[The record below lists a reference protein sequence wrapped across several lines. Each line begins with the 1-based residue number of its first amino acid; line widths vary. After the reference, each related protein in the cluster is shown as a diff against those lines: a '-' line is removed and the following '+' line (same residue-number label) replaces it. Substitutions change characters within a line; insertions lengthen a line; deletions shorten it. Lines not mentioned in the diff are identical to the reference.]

1 MAGCQIKICGL
12 KRSADIAM
20 VNRYRPDLA
29 GFIVDF
35 PRSHRSITEE
45 QLRSLTSQ
53 LDPGIRSVG
62 VFVDAP
68 AEKIIQLLNDGVI
81 DMAQLHGR
89 ETDADVRRIQQA
101 THRPVIRAYLI
112 HERQDLIA
120 ALNSP
125 ADLILLDQG
134 LGSGQPF
141 DWQLVSDVAIKRP
154 FILAGG
160 LNANNLDQA
169 IETLRPNAVD
179 LSSSVETQGIKDPV
193 KVKKAIAIV
202 RRHNL
207 NF

>member
-1 MAGCQIKICGL
+1 MSGCQIKICGL
-12 KRSADIAM
+12 KRSADITM
-20 VNRYRPDLA
+20 VNCYQPDLA

-35 PRSHRSITEE
+35 PRSHRSITED
-45 QLRSLTSQ
+45 QLRLLTSQ
-53 LDPGIRSVG
+53 LNPSIRSVG

-68 AEKIIQLLNDGVI
+68 AEKIIRLLNDSVI
-81 DMAQLHGR
+81 DMAQLHGH

-134 LGSGQPF
+134 LGSGRPF

-160 LNANNLDQA
+160 LNADNLDQA
-169 IETLRPNAVD
+169 IEALHPNAVD

-193 KVKKAIAIV
+193 KVKKS
-202 RRHNL
+202 NCDCQKT
-207 NF
+207 

>member
-169 IETLRPNAVD
+169 IEALHPNAVD

>member
-1 MAGCQIKICGL
+1 MSGCQIKICGL

-20 VNRYRPDLA
+20 VNCYQPDLA

-35 PRSHRSITEE
+35 PRSHRSITED
-45 QLRSLTSQ
+45 QLRLLTSQ
-53 LDPGIRSVG
+53 LNPSIRSVG

-68 AEKIIQLLNDGVI
+68 AEKIIRLLNDSVI
-81 DMAQLHGR
+81 DMAQLHGH

-134 LGSGQPF
+134 LGSGRPF

-160 LNANNLDQA
+160 LNADNLDQA
-169 IETLRPNAVD
+169 IEALHPNAVD
-179 LSSSVETQGIKDPV
+179 LSSVETQGIKDPV

>member
-12 KRSADIAM
+12 KRAADIAM
-20 VNRYRPDLA
+20 VNCYQPDLA

-35 PRSHRSITEE
+35 PRSHRSIDEE
-45 QLRSLTSQ
+45 QLRLLTSQ
-53 LDPGIRSVG
+53 LDSSIRSVG

-134 LGSGQPF
+134 RGSGRPF

>member
-1 MAGCQIKICGL
+1 MSGCQIKICGL

-20 VNRYRPDLA
+20 VNCYQPDLA

-35 PRSHRSITEE
+35 PRSHRSITED
-45 QLRSLTSQ
+45 QLRLLTSQ
-53 LDPGIRSVG
+53 LNPSIRSVG

-68 AEKIIQLLNDGVI
+68 AEKIIRLLNDSVI
-81 DMAQLHGR
+81 DMAQLHGH

-134 LGSGQPF
+134 LGSGRPF

-154 FILAGG
+154 FILAG
-160 LNANNLDQA
+160 
-169 IETLRPNAVD
+169 
-179 LSSSVETQGIKDPV
+179 
-193 KVKKAIAIV
+193 
-202 RRHNL
+202 
-207 NF
+207 

>member
-1 MAGCQIKICGL
+1 MSGCQIKICGL
-12 KRSADIAM
+12 KRAADIAM
-20 VNRYRPDLA
+20 VNCYRPDLV

-35 PRSHRSITEE
+35 PRSHRSIDED
-45 QLRSLTSQ
+45 QLRLLTSQ
-53 LDPGIRSVG
+53 LDPSIRSVG

-68 AEKIIQLLNDGVI
+68 TEKIIRLLNKGVI
-81 DMAQLHGR
+81 DMAQLHGH

-101 THRPVIRAYLI
+101 THHPVIRAYLI

-141 DWQLVSDVAIKRP
+141 DWQLVSDVVIKRP

-160 LNANNLDQA
+160 LNADNLEQA
-169 IETLRPNAVD
+169 IEALHPNAVD
-179 LSSSVETQGIKDPV
+179 LSSSVEMQGIKDPV
-193 KVKKAIAIV
+193 KVKKSNCG
-202 RRHNL
+202 RQET
-207 NF
+207 

>member
-1 MAGCQIKICGL
+1 MSGCQIKICGL

-20 VNRYRPDLA
+20 VNCYQPDLA

-35 PRSHRSITEE
+35 PRSHRSITED
-45 QLRSLTSQ
+45 QLRLLTSQ
-53 LDPGIRSVG
+53 LNPSIRSVG

-68 AEKIIQLLNDGVI
+68 AEKIIRLLNDSVI
-81 DMAQLHGR
+81 DMAQLHGHK
-89 ETDADVRRIQQA
+89 TDADVRRIQQA

-134 LGSGQPF
+134 LGSGRPF

-160 LNANNLDQA
+160 LNADNLDQA
-169 IETLRPNAVD
+169 IEALHPNAVD

>member
-1 MAGCQIKICGL
+1 MSGCQIKICGL

-20 VNRYRPDLA
+20 VNCYQPDLA

-35 PRSHRSITEE
+35 PRSHRSITED
-45 QLRSLTSQ
+45 QLRLLTSQ
-53 LDPGIRSVG
+53 LNPSIRSVG
-62 VFVDAP
+62 VFVDAL
-68 AEKIIQLLNDGVI
+68 AEKIIRLLNDSVI
-81 DMAQLHGR
+81 DMAQLHGH

-134 LGSGQPF
+134 LGSGRPF

-160 LNANNLDQA
+160 LNADNLDQA
-169 IETLRPNAVD
+169 IEALHPNAVD